1 VDNHGLVINKI
12 SFHKVLPRNIMKAVI
27 YTEYGAPS
35 VLRQTEIP
43 RPQPKANEIL
53 VKVYASTVSAGTIW
67 LRRGQFPGSNIF
79 TFLVRLMFGL
89 TKPRKPI
96 LGFEFSGVVEAVGS
110 KVQRFRAGDEVFG
123 TTTGLRQ
130 GAYAE
135 YVCVPEMWK
144 QGVVAKKPQE
154 LSVDEAAALPVGGM
168 TALNLLKRATIT
180 TSSNVLIYGASG
192 SVGTYA
198 VQIAKYFGARVT
210 AVCSGKNVELVRSL
224 GADAVIDYTTTDV
237 TTLTERFDVVF
248 DAVGK
253 LSSQKLKALVKQ
265 GGKALSVKSPT
276 SEKQEY
282 LAELGQ
288 IITAGKLR
296 PVIDKTY
303 TLETIVQAHKY
314 VDVGHKRG
322 NVVVSV
328 TTPHQA

>member
-1 VDNHGLVINKI
+1 
-12 SFHKVLPRNIMKAVI
+12 MKAVI

-123 TTTGLRQ
+123 TTTGLQQ

-303 TLETIVQAHKY
+303 TLETIVQAHEY